1 MSRRRWQWCQYQ
13 LLKFSPLVKDIT
25 WTLSELRPCSHLF
38 CRRGRCGEQLVHQT
52 LLLTLETLDNWRQ
65 QSDNLQTTCFHSTFY
80 WQCSSIIW
88 VQFHYHFEIQWIGW
102 VWWPRYMGMLM
113 VGERRVELISNQ
125 IDLNSMP
132 WHFYWSDVEMD
143 GRPDVSRCKQRVRG
157 KQGWMTRKE
166 VAGRRTWNQSIAQ
179 SVRRGPIYS
188 NFTRECAA
196 SLPQQQSINQWK
208 GRRPIYNLVY
218 TAYSAFLHTASKS
231 GVWCAGQDL
240 LGSF

>member
-1 MSRRRWQWCQYQ
+1 MMSISIIKVLTSCEGYNLNFVRMKT
-13 LLKFSPLVKDIT
+13 LFSPVLPEKVLWRAVGPPGSPHPRD
-25 WTLSELRPCSHLF
+25 F
-38 CRRGRCGEQLVHQT
+38 GQLVPA
-52 LLLTLETLDNWRQ
+52 ERQ
-65 QSDNLQTTCFHSTFY
+65 PTNNMFSFNFY
-80 WQCSSIIW
+80 WQCSSILW
-88 VQFHYHFEIQWIGW
+88 VQFYYHFEIQLIGW

-113 VGERRVELISNQ
+113 VGERLELISNQ

-143 GRPDVSRCKQRVRG
+143 GRPDVSGWKQRVRG

-179 SVRRGPIYS
+179 SVRQGPIYS

-208 GRRPIYNLVY
+208 RRGPIYNLVY